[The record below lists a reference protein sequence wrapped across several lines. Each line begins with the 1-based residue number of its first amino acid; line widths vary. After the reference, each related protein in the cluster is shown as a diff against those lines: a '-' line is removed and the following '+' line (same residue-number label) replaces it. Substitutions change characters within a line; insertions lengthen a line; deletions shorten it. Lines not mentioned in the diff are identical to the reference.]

1 MLQETPT
8 VSLAEEVELLR
19 KIPMFANVETS
30 KLKLLAFTSERVAFH
45 AGDVLFS
52 QNEMGS
58 SAFIIISGEAD
69 VTVDT
74 PAGPLVVAHV
84 GRNDFIGEIAILC
97 DVPRTASVVARTDM
111 TALCISKD
119 LFFRLVTEFP
129 QMAVEIMRVLAQ
141 RLENTTRQ
149 LREAVS
155 HGNPA

>member
-1 MLQETPT
+1 MPAMSCSARTKW
-8 VSLAEEVELLR
+8 A
-19 KIPMFANVETS
+19 
-30 KLKLLAFTSERVAFH
+30 
-45 AGDVLFS
+45 
-52 QNEMGS
+52 S

-155 HGNPA
+155 SGKPADPAVIDIAIFEEGVS